1 MDLIFMGICVVLKSL
16 KKNCQMKKYFLIPL
30 RVKNYSHEHFL
41 KVWDN
46 KRDEI
51 LAQLVLKM

>member
-1 MDLIFMGICVVLKSL
+1 MGICVVLKSL

-30 RVKNYSHEHFL
+30 RVKNYSHEHVL